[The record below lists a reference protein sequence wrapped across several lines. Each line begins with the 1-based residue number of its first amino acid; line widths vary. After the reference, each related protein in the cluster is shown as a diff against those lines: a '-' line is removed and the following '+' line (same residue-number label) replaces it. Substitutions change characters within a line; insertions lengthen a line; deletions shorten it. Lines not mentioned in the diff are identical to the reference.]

1 MVQTVGSVRIP
12 AGHKKIIFEKPRVL
26 RRIFI
31 SIEELIP
38 PDVWCESRISFGD
51 PMFYS
56 YYIMAGYSKHF
67 RTKGEGIFQGDV
79 WIYNVSTTD
88 VVYTYSEILV

>member
-1 MVQTVGSVRIP
+1 MVQTVWSETISG
-12 AGHKKIIFEKPRVL
+12 GHKKIIFEKPIAL
-26 RRIFI
+26 RRIFLSVRAI
-31 SIEELIP
+31 VPTE
-38 PDVWCESRISFGD
+38 VWSESRISFDD

-56 YYIMAGYSKHF
+56 YYTMAGYSKHF